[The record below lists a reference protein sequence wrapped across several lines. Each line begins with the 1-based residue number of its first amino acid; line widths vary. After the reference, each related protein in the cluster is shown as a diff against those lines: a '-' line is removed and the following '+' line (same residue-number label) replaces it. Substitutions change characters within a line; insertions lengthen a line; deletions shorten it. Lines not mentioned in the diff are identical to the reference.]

1 MKKKLLPISLLCLVG
16 MILAG
21 CGGSKSSNSQAPVS
35 SSGEPSSVVPSSSSV
50 TPVPSSSSVAPSS
63 SSVAPSSSSSST
75 PSSSSAPS
83 SSSSSVAPQPVAVT
97 GVALDKTAANVI
109 LGQTLQLTATVSP
122 ENADNKAVTWS
133 SSDPDVASVSNGL
146 VTAEGIGEATI
157 TVKTREG
164 NKTATCVITVVKEIE
179 KIEITNKS
187 AFEGFIVDDME
198 SINVDVTPADN
209 VTALLA
215 AGALKATSSDP
226 TVASVVG
233 LTVTALKAG
242 TTKITVQLF
251 GKEDSFDLTVGEAIP
266 GTPYTVANALVKG
279 FEEAPWNGNTGKT
292 GAITTTCFEL
302 TGVILAVSEN
312 GATGYNA
319 ILDDGT
325 GAVYLQISKGKDD
338 PIPFAAG
345 DYAKV
350 TCKFINYYGLLEG
363 VARKAATGDNASWIP
378 AKDAEK
384 IAAPETPITPSLNE
398 AVAMTG
404 DEYTAYYNV
413 CKTNG
418 TKGDANASYTL
429 LKYVILNVEYS
440 QEFKDAD
447 KGGYKINKD
456 YGLAPYGFE
465 MDEPFDGQKSTV
477 KAFLIGANTGKGKSN
492 AIVMEQTPLAVES
505 VAIDQEAQTI
515 VHGTTLQL
523 TYTTQPAGSYSREV
537 LWTSD
542 AEANATV
549 DEKGLVTGVYV
560 GDGTQVANIKVKL
573 GSGDNAKESTAVA
586 ISVFGEDVA
595 ATAVELAATA
605 NCFVGGKVQLTATPT
620 PAMVSDIAVWS
631 SDDETVAKVDQKG
644 LVQGLKEGT
653 ANITVK
659 YNDSVSATC
668 AVTVSWEKGVRESDP
683 ISADEA
689 IALGNVLANKATT
702 ENEYYIKGFISEY
715 LWDNFDNPDKNNA
728 TFWLA
733 SSTASQG
740 FEVYSA
746 KADANLVKDNVKVGA
761 EVLVK
766 SKITKYNTTIETVSN
781 EGVILSA
788 TYEDHATTAIALDK
802 ATADMVVGDELTLK
816 TTFTPFYSTDKAG
829 LEWGSDNAAVASVSK
844 GKVTALRPGTAK
856 IFAKL
861 GDLVQSCTVTV
872 AAPAAQ
878 LDKVAEYDFSK
889 GNESTS
895 EYKDAAGLTDLAAR
909 FTSSAVSGE
918 GLSNIVTGAT
928 QASKAYAGYSG
939 YLSLGMKFGTGSAN
953 GSFTVSLSKNV
964 SRVVVKAAGW
974 SATDTLK
981 VGDAEAQTP
990 GVAYNGTDPVKTL
1003 TFNITASNSVKF
1015 EFAKRGFIQSIEFYA
1030 EGAAADPVAQP
1041 TGAFHGMA
1049 LLAAG
1054 AFVPVDLT
1062 LTEGAAELV
1071 LNGTAVPV
1079 TSLTWDN
1086 ASKLELVTAEASGY
1100 GTITAYL
1107 EGKVLV
1113 ITDISGAARAAVD
1126 MSYVAQISGN
1136 CQFIDCSVMTLD
1148 QMNEVFVRRYDSGSG
1163 WQINKP
1169 SDARISV
1176 ATADGRTGLQCNGYS
1191 GGKVGLTLKAD
1202 LAQPIPGTAIKS
1214 IGCWI
1219 YNPGTENFT
1228 IRVFAYKSANR
1239 ATNGELG
1246 SFTVKPGW
1254 HFYQMGV
1261 VNGKS
1266 FTSADSFY
1274 NFQFYYEKVSV
1285 NPIFDDLCIYM

>member
-21 CGGSKSSNSQAPVS
+21 CGGNKSSNTQAPVS

-50 TPVPSSSSVAPSS
+50 TPGPSSSSVAPSS
-63 SSVAPSSSSSST
+63 TSVAPSSSSSAPSS
-75 PSSSSAPS
+75 SSSSAPS

-97 GVALDKTAANVI
+97 GVALDKAAADVI

-122 ENADNKAVTWS
+122 ENADNKEVTWS
-133 SSDPDVASVSNGL
+133 SSDEDVATVSRTGL

-157 TVKTREG
+157 TVKTRDG

-215 AGALKATSSDP
+215 AGALKATSSNP
-226 TVASVVG
+226 EVASIVG

-242 TTKITVQLF
+242 KTTIEVELF
-251 GKEDSFDLTVGEAIP
+251 GKKDSFELTVGEAIP

-302 TGVILAVSEN
+302 TGVIIAVSEN
-312 GATGYNA
+312 GATGFNA

-325 GAVYLQISKGKDD
+325 GAVYLQINKGKDE

-384 IAAPETPITPSLNE
+384 IAAPETPIVPSLNE

-404 DEYTAYYNV
+404 DEYNAYYNV

-429 LKYVILNVEYS
+429 LKYVILDVEYS

-465 MDEPFDGQKSTV
+465 MDEPFDGQKSTL

-573 GSGDNAKESTAVA
+573 GSGDNVKESAAVA

-595 ATAVELAATA
+595 ATAVDLAATA
-605 NCFVGGKVQLTATPT
+605 NCFVGGKVQLTATTT

-668 AVTVSWEKGVRESDP
+668 AVTVAWEKGVRESDP
-683 ISADEA
+683 LTVDEA
-689 IALGNVLANKATT
+689 ITLGSALANKAST
-702 ENEYYIKGFISEY
+702 ENVYFIKGFISEY
-715 LWDNFDNPDKNNA
+715 LWDNFSDASKNNA

-746 KADANLVKDNVKVGA
+746 KADENLVKDNVKVGA

-766 SKITKYNTTIETVSN
+766 SKIYKYNTTIETVSN
-781 EGVILSA
+781 EGFILSA
-788 TYEDHATTAIALDK
+788 TYEDHPTTAIALDK
-802 ATADMVVGDELTLK
+802 ATANMVVGDELTLN

-856 IFAKL
+856 IIAKL
-861 GDLVQSCTVTV
+861 GDLVQSCTITV
-872 AAPAAQ
+872 AAPASGETS
-878 LDKVAEYDFSK
+878 LNFSFAEYLTANNIAGGTQVKTIKADDVVTLKAEGTDGNTGKIYK
-889 GNESTS
+889 GDAYTEWRFYKSGTGTLKIELAEGYTLLSAKGQIGTS
-895 EYKDAAGLTDLAAR
+895 NYGAPSEVE
-909 FTSSAVSGE
+909 FTIANNAVSY
-918 GLSNIVTGAT
+918 NPGANFNVKSI
-928 QASKAYAGYSG
+928 QVVYRDN
-939 YLSLGMKFGTGSAN
+939 SA
-953 GSFTVSLSKNV
+953 
-964 SRVVVKAAGW
+964 
-974 SATDTLK
+974 
-981 VGDAEAQTP
+981 
-990 GVAYNGTDPVKTL
+990 PVPT
-1003 TFNITASNSVKF
+1003 
-1015 EFAKRGFIQSIEFYA
+1015 
-1030 EGAAADPVAQP
+1030 PVAQP

-1148 QMNEVFVRRYDSGSG
+1148 QMNAMFVRRYDSGGG
-1163 WQINKP
+1163 WQINNP
-1169 SDARISV
+1169 SDGRISV
-1176 ATADGRTGLQCNGYS
+1176 ATQEGRTGLQCNGFS

-1202 LAQPIPGTAIKS
+1202 LATPIPGTVIKS

-1261 VNGKS
+1261 VNGSSFKS
-1266 FTSADSFY
+1266 TDSFY

-1285 NPIFDDLCIYM
+1285 NPVFDDLCIYM

>member
-1 MKKKLLPISLLCLVG
+1 MKKKLLPISLLCLLG

-21 CGGSKSSNSQAPVS
+21 CGGSKSSNTQAPS

-50 TPVPSSSSVAPSS
+50 TPAPSSSSVAPSS

-157 TVKTREG
+157 TVKTRDG
-164 NKTATCVITVVKEIE
+164 GKTATCVVTVVKEIE

-198 SINVDVTPADN
+198 SINIDVTPADN
-209 VTALLA
+209 ITALLA
-215 AGALKATSSDP
+215 AGALKTTSSDP

-242 TTKITVQLF
+242 TTKITATLF

-266 GTPYTVANALVKG
+266 GVKYTVANALVKG

-398 AVAMTG
+398 AAPMTG

-418 TKGDANASYTL
+418 TKNDPNASYTL
-429 LKYVILNVEYS
+429 LKYVTLNVEYS
-440 QEFKDAD
+440 DEFAAAD

-456 YGLAPYGFE
+456 YGLAAYGFK
-465 MDEPFDGQKSTV
+465 MDEPFNGQKSTL

-560 GDGTQVANIKVKL
+560 GNGTQVANIKVKL
-573 GSGDNAKESTAVA
+573 GSGDNVKESAAVA

-631 SDDETVAKVDQKG
+631 SDNEEVATVDQKG

-668 AVTVSWEKGVRESDP
+668 AVTVAWEKGVRESDP

-715 LWDNFDNPDKNNA
+715 LWDNFSDASKNNA

-856 IFAKL
+856 IIAKL

-872 AAPAAQ
+872 AAPASGETS
-878 LDKVAEYDFSK
+878 LNFSLAEYLTANNIASATQVKTIKADDVVTLKAVGTDGNTGKIYK
-889 GNESTS
+889 GDAYTEWRFYKSGTGTLQIELAEGYTLLSAKGQIGTS
-895 EYKDAAGLTDLAAR
+895 NYGAPSEVE
-909 FTSSAVSGE
+909 FTIANNAVSY
-918 GLSNIVTGAT
+918 NPGANFNV
-928 QASKAYAGYSG
+928 K
-939 YLSLGMKFGTGSAN
+939 
-953 GSFTVSLSKNV
+953 SLSIVYRDN
-964 SRVVVKAAGW
+964 
-974 SATDTLK
+974 SA
-981 VGDAEAQTP
+981 
-990 GVAYNGTDPVKTL
+990 PVPT
-1003 TFNITASNSVKF
+1003 
-1015 EFAKRGFIQSIEFYA
+1015 
-1030 EGAAADPVAQP
+1030 PVAQP

-1054 AFVPVDLT
+1054 GFVPVDLT
-1062 LTEGAAELV
+1062 LTEGAAELL

-1148 QMNEVFVRRYDSGSG
+1148 QMNAMFIRRYDRNDGNG
-1163 WQINKP
+1163 WQINNP
-1169 SDARISV
+1169 SDGRISV
-1176 ATADGRTGLQCNGYS
+1176 ATKEGRTGLQCNGFS
-1191 GGKVGLTLKAD
+1191 TGKVGLTLKAD

-1219 YNPGTENFT
+1219 YNPGDTSFE
-1228 IRVFAYKSANR
+1228 IKVFAYTSANR
-1239 ATNGELG
+1239 ATNGQLNT
-1246 SFTVKPGW
+1246 FTVKPGW
-1254 HFYQMGV
+1254 HFYQTGV

-1266 FTSADSFY
+1266 FKETDSFY
-1274 NFQFYYEKVSV
+1274 NFQFYYEKVGV